1 MNARPTVITPN
12 TGPWRRLDDDARQLL
27 AVLVTAFAAVML
39 GWLLV
44 AFTTGGT
51 RTAQAGGLEVQVPD
65 GWVVRPGI
73 GEVMLVA
80 SDPRSPGVRL
90 SVSRTTDPTDRPAT
104 VLDRRLSARAA
115 LLTGFS
121 VLGREAGTS
130 GSRATETATFTW
142 AATPED
148 AAVEGMEGREEAVGT
163 SGGTIVTTL
172 ESPTADFAEA
182 LAAFEA
188 FSASIREVGS

>member
-1 MNARPTVITPN
+1 MNAQPTVITPDSA
-12 TGPWRRLDDDARQLL
+12 PWRRLDDDARQLL
-27 AVLVTAFAAVML
+27 AVLVTAIAAVLL

-51 RTAQAGGLEVQVPD
+51 RTAQAGGLEVQIPD

-73 GEVMLVA
+73 GEVVLVA

-90 SVSRTTDPTDRPAT
+90 SVSRTTDAADRPAT

-121 VLGREAGTS
+121 VLDRTAGTS

-142 AATPED
+142 AATPD
-148 AAVEGMEGREEAVGT
+148 GAPVEGMEGREEAVSA

-172 ESPTADFAEA
+172 ESPTDGYADA
-182 LAAFEA
+182 LPAFEA
-188 FSASIREVGS
+188 FSASIKEVGS